1 VGREPLGV
9 DAAALRLLVEH
20 TWPGNEIELEAV
32 LLRAV
37 RVAGEKTVTAEDL
50 AKVGFEVKGLAA
62 RSHETSTPGPQ
73 PSTRRR
79 APRRWARGR

>member
-1 VGREPLGV
+1 
-9 DAAALRLLVEH
+9 LLVEH

-50 AKVGFEVKGLAA
+50 AKIGFEVKGVSTRREAF
-62 RSHETSTPGPQ
+62 TPGPPPTGQ
-73 PSTRRR
+73 VRRR

>member
-1 VGREPLGV
+1 
-9 DAAALRLLVEH
+9 LLVEH

-37 RVAGEKTVTAEDL
+37 RVAAEKTVTAEDL
-50 AKVGFEVKGLAA
+50 AKIGFEVKGLSV
-62 RSHETSTPGPQ
+62 RSHEPFTPGP
-73 PSTRRR
+73 PPNTRRR

>member
-1 VGREPLGV
+1 
-9 DAAALRLLVEH
+9 
-20 TWPGNEIELEAV
+20 
-32 LLRAV
+32 V